1 MAEKNLTIEESFNLA
16 VQNHQKNNLEVAK
29 NLYKNILKIKPDHVA
44 AINNLASIFRET
56 GDN

>member
-1 MAEKNLTIEESFNLA
+1 MNKQNLTIEESFNLA

-44 AINNLASIFRET
+44 AINNLA
-56 GDN
+56 